1 MSGRDD
7 TTTDGVEAPK
17 YPEDHQGSHL
27 LGVEER
33 GAPLYYN
40 AESNTVYTGNVDS
53 GELMRDWADERLLDD
68 QSLSDYLGSESSGW
82 QSVSEYAKRHLPGFD
97 AEDDT
102 AGDGERDGDD
112 GANRTTDRRPVGRDD
127 DATDSDEET
136 RLREDAPQLIGQ
148 AAGGS
153 HIYYDEGGRTMFEG
167 PSPDDL
173 EAGQRVNEQPVGTRG
188 VGGIVDAINDR
199 EGWDWLSEFA
209 KERVLGGE
217 AEEDDGANRPN

>member
-7 TTTDGVEAPK
+7 T
-17 YPEDHQGSHL
+17 
-27 LGVEER
+27 
-33 GAPLYYN
+33 
-40 AESNTVYTGNVDS
+40 
-53 GELMRDWADERLLDD
+53 
-68 QSLSDYLGSESSGW
+68 
-82 QSVSEYAKRHLPGFD
+82 
-97 AEDDT
+97 
-102 AGDGERDGDD
+102 
-112 GANRTTDRRPVGRDD
+112 D
-127 DATDSDEET
+127 DA

-167 PSPDDL
+167 PSPEELRGD
-173 EAGQRVNEQPVGTRG
+173 QRVNEQPVGSRG

-217 AEEDDGANRPN
+217 DGEEPSQSN